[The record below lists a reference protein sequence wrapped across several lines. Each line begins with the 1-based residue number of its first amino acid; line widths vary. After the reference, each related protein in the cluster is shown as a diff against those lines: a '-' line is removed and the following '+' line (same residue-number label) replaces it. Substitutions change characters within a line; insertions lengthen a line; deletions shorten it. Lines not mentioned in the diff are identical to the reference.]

1 MYFKIITSMNNQEI
15 INIKIE
21 DLVLWTENPR
31 DPISPDLADQDVAVL
46 DAFVDFYSKFPTSSS
61 PHLCDRF
68 CDDYATYR
76 DYVDTTYDWMYLKR
90 TLWSMEIIVDEMD
103 ITDPSNFFLLCS
115 ELDKVIK
122 KQKKS

>member
-1 MYFKIITSMNNQEI
+1 MEYSYSS
-15 INIKIE
+15 
-21 DLVLWTENPR
+21 DLMKAIR
-31 DPISPDLADQDVAVL
+31 DLDVAGQMAVL

-61 PHLCDRF
+61 PHLYDRF

-115 ELDKVIK
+115 ELDRSISDRLLPEGRKKVIK

>member
-1 MYFKIITSMNNQEI
+1 MQYDNST
-15 INIKIE
+15 
-21 DLVLWTENPR
+21 DLMKAIR
-31 DPISPDLADQDVAVL
+31 DLDVAGQVAVL
-46 DAFVDFYSKFPTSSS
+46 DAFVDFYSKYPTSSS

-122 KQKKS
+122 KQKKL

>member
-1 MYFKIITSMNNQEI
+1 MNNQEI